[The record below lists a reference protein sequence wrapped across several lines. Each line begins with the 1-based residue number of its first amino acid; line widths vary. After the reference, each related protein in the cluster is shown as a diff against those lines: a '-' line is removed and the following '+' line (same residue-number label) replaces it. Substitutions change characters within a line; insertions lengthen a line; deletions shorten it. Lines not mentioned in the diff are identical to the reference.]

1 LSTVFDC
8 SVNNNRKIHR
18 RSDILNLIDFHCDT
32 IYKLRKEPYE
42 NLRKNSLSVDISK
55 LKSSG
60 SIAQFFAL
68 YIDLAETKDP
78 FDEFMRMEKIFKN
91 ELAVNSDVLRF
102 SGSFAELME
111 NQKNGFISSFLTVEE
126 GAALEG
132 KIANLSELQRLG
144 VRLITLTW
152 NYPNEIGYPN
162 FKGKYADMGLTDFG
176 CEVVEA
182 MNHYNM
188 IVDVS
193 HLSDRG
199 FYDVSEVSKKP
210 FMASH
215 SNARSIT
222 GNLRNLTDEMIAI
235 LGNKG
240 GLVGINFEKTF
251 LGNSEYGRISE
262 MMRHI
267 DHIRNVGG
275 IEVLAIGSD
284 FDGIETPA
292 EISDISQMGKLLR
305 ALGEKGYTETE
316 IEKIFYRNGLRFI
329 RDTLS

>member
-1 LSTVFDC
+1 M
-8 SVNNNRKIHR
+8 
-18 RSDILNLIDFHCDT
+18 NLIDFHCDT
-32 IYKLRKEPYE
+32 IYKLRKNPSE
-42 NLRKNSLSVDISK
+42 NLRKNSLSVDIEK

-78 FDEFMRMEKIFKN
+78 FDEFNRMAKIFRK
-91 ELAVNSDVLRF
+91 ELEANSDVLRF
-102 SGSFAELME
+102 SGSFGELME

-132 KIANLSELQRLG
+132 KITNLIELHKLG

-162 FKGKYADMGLTDFG
+162 FEGKHRSMGLTDFG
-176 CEVVEA
+176 CDVVEA

-199 FYDVSEVSKKP
+199 FYDVSEVSRKP

-215 SNARSIT
+215 SNARSVT
-222 GNLRNLTDEMIAI
+222 GNLRNLTDDMIRI
-235 LGNKG
+235 LGNSG
-240 GLVGINFEKTF
+240 GIVGVNFEKTF
-251 LGNSEYGRISE
+251 LGNSDQGKVSE
-262 MMRHI
+262 MIRHI

-275 IEVLAIGSD
+275 IDVLAIGSD
-284 FDGIETPA
+284 FDGIDTPP
-292 EISDISQMGKLLR
+292 EMSDISQMGKLLK
-305 ALGEKGYTETE
+305 ALGESGYTENE

>member
-1 LSTVFDC
+1 MLKGGV
-8 SVNNNRKIHR
+8 
-18 RSDILNLIDFHCDT
+18 ILNLIDFHCDT
-32 IYKLRKEPYE
+32 IYKLRKEPSE
-42 NLRKNSLSVDISK
+42 NLRKNSLSVDIEK

-78 FDEFMRMEKIFKN
+78 FDEFNRMAAIFRK
-91 ELAVNSDVLRF
+91 ELEANSDVLRF
-102 SGSFAELME
+102 SGSFGELME

-132 KIANLSELQRLG
+132 KINNLVELHRLG

-162 FKGKYADMGLTDFG
+162 FEGKHMDMGLTDFG

-193 HLSDRG
+193 HLSDKG

-215 SNARSIT
+215 SNARSVT
-222 GNLRNLTDEMIAI
+222 GNLRNLTDDMIRT

-240 GLVGINFEKTF
+240 GIVGVNFEKTF
-251 LGNSEYGRISE
+251 LGNSDQGKVSE
-262 MMRHI
+262 MIRHI

-284 FDGIETPA
+284 FDGIDTPP
-292 EISDISQMGKLLR
+292 EISDISQMGKLLN
-305 ALGEKGYTETE
+305 ALAKSGYTENE

-329 RDTLS
+329 QDTLS

>member
-1 LSTVFDC
+1 MLKGGV
-8 SVNNNRKIHR
+8 
-18 RSDILNLIDFHCDT
+18 ILNLIDFHCDT
-32 IYKLRKEPYE
+32 IYKLRKEPSE
-42 NLRKNSLSVDISK
+42 NLRKNSLSVDIEK
-55 LKSSG
+55 LKNSG

-78 FDEFMRMEKIFKN
+78 FDEFNRMAAIFRK
-91 ELAVNSDVLRF
+91 ELEANSDVLRF
-102 SGSFAELME
+102 SGSYGELME

-132 KIANLSELQRLG
+132 KISNLVELHRLG

-162 FKGKYADMGLTDFG
+162 FQGKHSSMGLTDFG

-193 HLSDRG
+193 HLSDKG
-199 FYDVSEVSKKP
+199 FYDVSEVSRKP

-215 SNARSIT
+215 SNARSVT
-222 GNLRNLTDEMIAI
+222 GNLRNLTDDMIRI

-240 GLVGINFEKTF
+240 GIVGVNFEKTF
-251 LGNSEYGRISE
+251 LGNSDQGKVSE
-262 MMRHI
+262 MIRHI

-284 FDGIETPA
+284 FDGIDTPP
-292 EISDISQMGKLLR
+292 EISDISQMGKLLN
-305 ALGEKGYTETE
+305 ALDKSGYTENE
-316 IEKIFYRNGLRFI
+316 IEKIFYRNGFRFI
-329 RDTLS
+329 QDTLS

>member
-1 LSTVFDC
+1 
-8 SVNNNRKIHR
+8 
-18 RSDILNLIDFHCDT
+18 LNLIDFHCDT
-32 IYKLRKEPYE
+32 IYKLRKEPSE
-42 NLRKNSLSVDISK
+42 NLRKNSLSVDIGK

-78 FDEFMRMEKIFKN
+78 YDEFNRMAKIFRS
-91 ELAVNSDVLRF
+91 ELAANSDVLSF
-102 SGSFAELME
+102 AGSFSELME
-111 NQKNGFISSFLTVEE
+111 NQKNGLISSFLTVEE

-132 KIANLSELQRLG
+132 RITNLVELQKLG

-162 FKGKYADMGLTDFG
+162 FEGKYADIGLTDFG

-182 MNHYNM
+182 MNHFNM

-193 HLSDRG
+193 HLSDKG

-210 FMASH
+210 FIASH
-215 SNARSIT
+215 SNARSVT
-222 GNLRNLTDEMIAI
+222 GNLRNLTDDMIRI

-240 GLVGINFEKTF
+240 GLVGINFERTF
-251 LGNSEYGRISE
+251 LGDSDHGRITE
-262 MMRHI
+262 MIRHI
-267 DHIRNVGG
+267 NHIRNVGG
-275 IEVLAIGSD
+275 VEVLAIGSD

-292 EISDISQMGKLLR
+292 EISDISQMGKLLT
-305 ALGEKGYTETE
+305 ALGESGFTENE

-329 RDTLS
+329 QDTLS

>member
-1 LSTVFDC
+1 
-8 SVNNNRKIHR
+8 
-18 RSDILNLIDFHCDT
+18 LNLIDFHCDT
-32 IYKLRKEPYE
+32 IYKLRKEPSE
-42 NLRKNSLSVDISK
+42 NLRKNSLSVDIGK
-55 LKSSG
+55 LRSSG

-78 FDEFMRMEKIFKN
+78 FDEFNRMAAIFRK
-91 ELAVNSDVLRF
+91 ELEANSDVLRF
-102 SGSFAELME
+102 SGSFGELME

-132 KIANLSELQRLG
+132 KITNLAELHRLG

-162 FKGKYADMGLTDFG
+162 FQGKYLDMGLTDFG

-215 SNARSIT
+215 SNARSVT
-222 GNLRNLTDEMIAI
+222 GNLRNLTDDMIRT

-240 GLVGINFEKTF
+240 GVVGVNFEKTF
-251 LGNSEYGRISE
+251 LGNSDQGKVSE
-262 MMRHI
+262 MIRHI

-284 FDGIETPA
+284 FDGIDTPP
-292 EISDISQMGKLLR
+292 EISDISQMGKLLN
-305 ALGEKGYTETE
+305 ALDKSGYTENE

-329 RDTLS
+329 QDTLS

>member
-1 LSTVFDC
+1 MLKGGV
-8 SVNNNRKIHR
+8 
-18 RSDILNLIDFHCDT
+18 ILNLIDFHCDT
-32 IYKLRKEPYE
+32 IYKLRKEPSE
-42 NLRKNSLSVDISK
+42 NLRKNSLSVDIEK
-55 LKSSG
+55 LKNSG

-78 FDEFMRMEKIFKN
+78 FDEFNRMAAIFRK
-91 ELAVNSDVLRF
+91 ELEANSDVLRF
-102 SGSFAELME
+102 SGSFGELME

-132 KIANLSELQRLG
+132 KIANLVELHRLG

-162 FKGKYADMGLTDFG
+162 FQGKHLDMGLTDFG

-193 HLSDRG
+193 HLSDKG
-199 FYDVSEVSKKP
+199 FYDVSEVSRKP

-215 SNARSIT
+215 SNARSVT
-222 GNLRNLTDEMIAI
+222 GNLRNLTDDMIRI
-235 LGNKG
+235 LGNNG
-240 GLVGINFEKTF
+240 GIVGVNFEKTF
-251 LGNSEYGRISE
+251 LGNSDQGKVSE
-262 MMRHI
+262 MIRHI

-284 FDGIETPA
+284 FDGIDTPP
-292 EISDISQMGKLLR
+292 EISDISQMGKLLN
-305 ALGEKGYTETE
+305 ALDKSGYTENE

-329 RDTLS
+329 QDTLS

>member
-1 LSTVFDC
+1 M
-8 SVNNNRKIHR
+8 
-18 RSDILNLIDFHCDT
+18 NLIDFHCDT
-32 IYKLRKEPYE
+32 IYKLRKTPSE
-42 NLRKNSLSVDISK
+42 NLRKNSFSVDTDK
-55 LKSSG
+55 LKCSG

-78 FDEFMRMEKIFKN
+78 FDEFNRMADIFRK
-91 ELAVNSDVLRF
+91 ELEANSDALRF
-102 SGSFAELME
+102 SGSFGELME
-111 NQKNGFISSFLTVEE
+111 NQKNGYVSTFLTVEE

-132 KIANLSELQRLG
+132 RISNLEELHRLG

-188 IVDVS
+188 IIDVS

-199 FYDVSEVSKKP
+199 FYDVSEVSTKP

-215 SNARSIT
+215 SNARSVT
-222 GNLRNLTDEMIAI
+222 GNLRNLTDDMIRT

-240 GLVGINFEKTF
+240 GIVGVNFEKTF
-251 LGNSEYGRISE
+251 LGNSEQGKISE
-262 MMRHI
+262 IIRHI

-275 IEVLAIGSD
+275 IEILAIGSD
-284 FDGIETPA
+284 FDGIDTPP
-292 EISDISQMGKLLR
+292 EISDIGQMGKLLE
-305 ALGEKGYTETE
+305 ALEVRGYSQDE

-329 RDTLS
+329 RDTMP